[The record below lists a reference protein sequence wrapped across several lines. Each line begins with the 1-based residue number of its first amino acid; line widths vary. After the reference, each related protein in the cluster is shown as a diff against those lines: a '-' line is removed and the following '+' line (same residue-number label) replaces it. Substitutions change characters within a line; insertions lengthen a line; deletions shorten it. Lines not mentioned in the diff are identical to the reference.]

1 MSTLVQTRSS
11 LLGLGAGPGDLG
23 LRGGVG
29 RALRWRVRRW
39 YEWVLILGVLDIM
52 LTWCVMELGAEEAN
66 QVAAAVVRMFG
77 PAGLLMTKA
86 VGVIGFIAMCELVL
100 RRKPTIARMM
110 VFVAIGIG
118 IVPVV
123 VGLLTF
129 MEVRWYATMPDYW
142 AALWWGPTAL
152 R

>member
-1 MSTLVQTRSS
+1 MSTLVQTPSPLRSLIQRPGHPS
-11 LLGLGAGPGDLG
+11 LRAVEASPG
-23 LRGGVG
+23 
-29 RALRWRVRRW
+29 RVRRW

-66 QVAAAVVRMFG
+66 HVAAAVVRMFG
-77 PAGLLMTKA
+77 PVGLLMTKA
-86 VGVIGFIAMCELVL
+86 VGVVGFIAMCELVL
-100 RRKPTIARMM
+100 RRKPSVARFM
-110 VFVAIGIG
+110 VFVAIGVG
-118 IVPVV
+118 VVPVV

-129 MEVRWYATMPDYW
+129 MEVRWYANMPEYW